1 VTSGS
6 FDELVASKRPGFSL
20 PQAFH
25 LDPEVYQLELGRI
38 WRRNWLFAAH
48 SAELRSAGDRVVFD
62 VGDDSALIVRGEYG
76 QLRAFHNVCR
86 HRGSRLVD
94 SAIASIAPA
103 ASFSGGG
110 EFVGSPTVGGSAVV
124 GGSTVVGGPAFVSH
138 TPPTSPALSDDP
150 ATFVVP
156 VRAAATTVDPYIR
169 CPYHQWAYRLDGSLA
184 ACGGMD
190 RMEGF
195 DPSANGLRPLEC
207 VELGGLVFVR
217 FGRSQ
222 PSGATEAKADIHEL
236 AEPLLPQSLEQA
248 KVAYSQSYL
257 VRAGWKVLWENN
269 RECWHCHV
277 GHPEYIKSHFDTA
290 NTASPEVQQRIA
302 ARTAKMVEA
311 LSGLAAGEVYDGG
324 GLATF
329 PSPGRAWSAHRTPL
343 AEGFA
348 TESLDGAPIAPLMGG
363 YHSYDVGVLRLR
375 ALPNFWCHASADHAV
390 TTRLAPVDVER
401 TEVVVTWL
409 VDEGAVEGR
418 DYSLEQLLP
427 VWERT
432 SEQDWRLCERN
443 QRGIRSS
450 GYRPGPLSD
459 RHETNVSAFHSW
471 YVGALEGE

>member
-1 VTSGS
+1 M
-6 FDELVASKRPGFSL
+6 D
-20 PQAFH
+20 
-25 LDPEVYQLELGRI
+25 
-38 WRRNWLFAAH
+38 N
-48 SAELRSAGDRVVFD
+48 
-62 VGDDSALIVRGEYG
+62 
-76 QLRAFHNVCR
+76 
-86 HRGSRLVD
+86 
-94 SAIASIAPA
+94 AIASIAPVV
-103 ASFSGGG
+103 SFAGGG
-110 EFVGSPTVGGSAVV
+110 EFVGSATVGGSAAF
-124 GGSTVVGGPAFVSH
+124 GGSPSFGGSAWLGGGGPASAVG
-138 TPPTSPALSDDP
+138 A
-150 ATFVVP
+150 
-156 VRAAATTVDPYIR
+156 DPYIR

-195 DPSANGLRPLEC
+195 DPSANGLRALEC
-207 VELGGLVFVR
+207 VELGGLVFLR
-217 FGRSQ
+217 FERSQ
-222 PSGATEAKADIHEL
+222 PFGPTETEPDIDEL
-236 AEPLLPQSLEQA
+236 AEPLLPQGLERA

-269 RECWHCHV
+269 RECWHCHI

-329 PSPGRAWSAHRTPL
+329 PSPGRAWSVHRTPL

-348 TESLDGAPIAPLMGG
+348 TESLDGEPIAPLMGD
-363 YHSYDVGVLRLR
+363 YHSHDVGVLRLR

-390 TTRLAPVDVER
+390 TTRLAPVDLEQ

-418 DYSLEQLLP
+418 DYSLERLLP

-432 SEQDWRLCERN
+432 SEQDWQLCERN

-471 YVGALEGE
+471 YVGALEGG

>member
-1 VTSGS
+1 M
-6 FDELVASKRPGFSL
+6 A
-20 PQAFH
+20 
-25 LDPEVYQLELGRI
+25 
-38 WRRNWLFAAH
+38 
-48 SAELRSAGDRVVFD
+48 
-62 VGDDSALIVRGEYG
+62 
-76 QLRAFHNVCR
+76 
-86 HRGSRLVD
+86 
-94 SAIASIAPA
+94 
-103 ASFSGGG
+103 
-110 EFVGSPTVGGSAVV
+110 
-124 GGSTVVGGPAFVSH
+124 
-138 TPPTSPALSDDP
+138 
-150 ATFVVP
+150 
-156 VRAAATTVDPYIR
+156 
-169 CPYHQWAYRLDGSLA
+169 
-184 ACGGMD
+184 
-190 RMEGF
+190 
-195 DPSANGLRPLEC
+195 LRPLEC

-217 FGRSQ
+217 FEHSQ
-222 PSGATEAKADIHEL
+222 PSGATETKADIHEL
-236 AEPLLPQSLEQA
+236 AEPLLPQGLEQA

-329 PSPGRAWSAHRTPL
+329 PSPGRAWSVHRTPL

-348 TESLDGAPIAPLMGG
+348 TESLDGAPIAPLMGD
-363 YHSYDVGVLRLR
+363 YQSYDVGVLRLR

-432 SEQDWRLCERN
+432 SEQDWQLCERN